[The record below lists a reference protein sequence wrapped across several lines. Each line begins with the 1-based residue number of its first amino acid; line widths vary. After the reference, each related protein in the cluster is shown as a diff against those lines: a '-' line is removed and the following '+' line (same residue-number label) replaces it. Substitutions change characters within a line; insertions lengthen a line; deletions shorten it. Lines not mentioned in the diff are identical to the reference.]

1 MGLLDVMFGKKKL
14 KGAAQDRLFAL
25 ATAQVTLDIELGLK
39 PGGAAA
45 VCFKPLSGGDFARS
59 DAEIQELLALVAESA
74 GTKVTRTKDELGYE
88 WVVLEDGDVEDLVTA
103 AHTVADEMKARG
115 FSDRLLAAIFR
126 FSAGA
131 SAADPG
137 AAAPAGRRVYL
148 IYGFKT
154 GTFWPF
160 VPTGSERKRDNA
172 EELALKTRLEKE
184 LPIEADLTKWLAL
197 YDAPV

>member
-74 GTKVTRTKDELGYE
+74 GTKVARSKDELGYE

-126 FSAGA
+126 FTGAGE
-131 SAADPG
+131 
-137 AAAPAGRRVYL
+137 RRIYL

-160 VPTGSERKRDNA
+160 VPTGEERKRDNA

-184 LPIEADLTKWLAL
+184 LPIEADLSKWLAL

>member
-1 MGLLDVMFGKKKL
+1 MGLLDVMFGRKKL

-74 GTKVTRTKDELGYE
+74 GTKVTRTKDDLGYE

-126 FSAGA
+126 F
-131 SAADPG
+131 
-137 AAAPAGRRVYL
+137 AAAEGGRRVYL

-160 VPTGSERKRDNA
+160 VPTGEERRRDNA

-184 LPIEADLTKWLAL
+184 LPVEADLSKWLAL

>member
-1 MGLLDVMFGKKKL
+1 MGVFDVMFGRKRL

-25 ATAQVTLDIELGLK
+25 ATAQVTLEVELALK

-45 VCFKPLSGGDFARS
+45 VCFKPLSGGSFDRA
-59 DAEIQELLALVAESA
+59 DAEMLELLAAVAQSA
-74 GTKVTRTKDELGYE
+74 GTTLTRKTDELGYE
-88 WVVLEDGDVEDLVTA
+88 WIVLEDPELEDLVTA
-103 AHTVADEMKARG
+103 AHTISDELQSRG
-115 FSDRLLAAIFR
+115 FGDRLLAAMFR
-126 FSAGA
+126 FVDAK
-131 SAADPG
+131 
-137 AAAPAGRRVYL
+137 GRRVYL

-160 VPTGSERKRDNA
+160 VPVGDERKRDNA

>member
-1 MGLLDVMFGKKKL
+1 MGVFDVMFGRKRL

-25 ATAQVTLDIELGLK
+25 ATAQVTLDVELGLK

-45 VCFKPLSGGDFARS
+45 VCFKPLSGGDFSRA
-59 DAEIQELLALVAESA
+59 DDDMQELLGIVADGA
-74 GTKVTRTKDELGYE
+74 GTKLSRTTDELGYE
-88 WVVLEDGDVEDLVTA
+88 WVVLEDGDLEDLVTA
-103 AHTVADEMKARG
+103 AHTIADEMRSRG
-115 FSDRLLAAIFR
+115 FSDRLLAAMFR
-126 FSAGA
+126 FAVPAAG
-131 SAADPG
+131 G
-137 AAAPAGRRVYL
+137 AGGDEGRRVYL

-160 VPTGSERKRDNA
+160 VPIGTERKRDNA